1 MEWRR
6 AEKGPI
12 KKPET
17 VGALIDSALLNSTQ
31 LPERALRYQL
41 LRGLADKGVELFFPS
56 NGSGGPVS
64 WINLH
69 LIRVR
74 KKPFSYACQ

>member
-1 MEWRR
+1 M
-6 AEKGPI
+6 EKGRKRAH
-12 KKPET
+12 KKPKT
-17 VGALIDSALLNSTQ
+17 VGTLIDSALLYSTQ